1 MLLVKNLHKEFVAGR
16 PKCLGLQRSDGA
28 KKVAIADSSFA
39 VDAGEIFGLLGP
51 NGAGKSTTLN
61 TVVAESLP
69 TSGKVGMSL
78 VVISSSEVIK

>member
-16 PKCLGLQRSDGA
+16 PKCLGLQRRDGA

-78 VVISSSEVIK
+78 VVISSSVSK